1 MKDAIH
7 LLLLRNE
14 TNKFYLSIF
23 GITLLKLCYNKYM
36 EMIDKE
42 ILDCKLCGELEK
54 LKCNSL
60 QIGKSRILVL
70 GESPSKDGWIVS
82 GRAFFNSDGKL
93 QASGKILNKLLNI
106 CGINIEDVNFTE
118 CCKCIISDRKRLR
131 ECIKNCRSILF
142 TQLENLD
149 FDIILPMGQYPSEV
163 ILDRRVKRLK
173 DIIGKEFRIKIGN
186 STKLVI
192 PIYHTSPISPLSFKG
207 NEPIFKDLKSKLN
220 LL

>member
-1 MKDAIH
+1 
-7 LLLLRNE
+7 
-14 TNKFYLSIF
+14 
-23 GITLLKLCYNKYM
+23 M
-36 EMIDKE
+36 ELIDKE
-42 ILDCKLCGELEK
+42 IADCNLCGKLEK

-82 GRAFFNSDGKL
+82 GHAFFNSDGKL

-118 CCKCIISDRKRLR
+118 CCKCIIADRKRLR

-149 FDIILPMGQYPSEV
+149 FDIILPMGQYPSET
-163 ILDRRVKRLK
+163 ILGRKAKGYCRKRVHSPNRRQQKTSDTYISHLTYQPT
-173 DIIGKEFRIKIGN
+173 EFQRK
-186 STKLVI
+186 
-192 PIYHTSPISPLSFKG
+192 
-207 NEPIFKDLKSKLN
+207 
-220 LL
+220 

>member
-1 MKDAIH
+1 
-7 LLLLRNE
+7 
-14 TNKFYLSIF
+14 
-23 GITLLKLCYNKYM
+23 M
-36 EMIDKE
+36 ELIDKE
-42 ILDCKLCGELEK
+42 ILDCNLCGKLEK

-149 FDIILPMGQYPSEV
+149 FDIILPMGHYPSEA
-163 ILDRRVKRLK
+163 ILGRKVARLK
-173 DIIGKEFRIKIGN
+173 DIVGKEFIVQIGGN
-186 STKLVI
+186 KKLVI
-192 PIYHTSPISPLSFKG
+192 PIYHTSPINPLSFKG
-207 NEPIFKDLKSKLN
+207 NEQIFKNLRSKLN
-220 LL
+220 